1 MNADSAH
8 WTLLRHG
15 EFGAWYFC
23 KGGKHEMKKKTLT
36 IAIALVLVVALAV
49 GATWA
54 YLTSTTNTITN
65 TFVAGKLFD
74 QGGGIKLQEKAVTQ
88 NTDGTYV
95 IAADAAW
102 QDTGINYVVQPGVD
116 LPKQPA
122 VKVNDL
128 TAKAYLFVGVKGEP
142 KDGFTWSV
150 DTDKWS
156 PLMNGETQV
165 EKDGYKIWVLKTD
178 VANGSYDILTGNKV
192 TVGKDLDPAT
202 LTDANDITFQAYI
215 CQAAGFDTA
224 LAAFNECF

>member
-1 MNADSAH
+1 
-8 WTLLRHG
+8 
-15 EFGAWYFC
+15 
-23 KGGKHEMKKKTLT
+23 MKKKTLT

>member
-1 MNADSAH
+1 
-8 WTLLRHG
+8 
-15 EFGAWYFC
+15 
-23 KGGKHEMKKKTLT
+23 MKKKTLT

-128 TAKAYLFVGVKGEP
+128 TAKAYLFVGVKGDP

-178 VANGSYDILTGNKV
+178 AANGSYDILTGNKV
-192 TVGKDLDPAT
+192 TVGKNLDPAT

>member
-1 MNADSAH
+1 
-8 WTLLRHG
+8 
-15 EFGAWYFC
+15 
-23 KGGKHEMKKKTLT
+23 MKKKTLT

-122 VKVNDL
+122 VNVSGLD
-128 TAKAYLFVGVKGEP
+128 TQAYLFVGVKGNAISG
-142 KDGFTWSV
+142 KFDWSV
-150 DTDKWS
+150 DATTWE
-156 PLMNGETQV
+156 PLMNGNTQV
-165 EKDGYKIWVLKTD
+165 VNDGYKIWVLKGD
-178 VANGSYDILTGNKV
+178 VQNGTYEILTGNKIV
-192 TVGKDLDPAT
+192 VNDEFNPST
-202 LTDANDITFQAYI
+202 LTADNNIEFQAYI
-215 CQAAGFDTA
+215 CQSAGFSSA
-224 LAAFNECF
+224 YEAFNASFSTK

>member
-1 MNADSAH
+1 
-8 WTLLRHG
+8 
-15 EFGAWYFC
+15 
-23 KGGKHEMKKKTLT
+23 MKKKTLT

-54 YLTSTTNTITN
+54 YLTSTTGTITN

-95 IAADAAW
+95 IAEDAAW

-122 VKVNDL
+122 VKVSGL
-128 TAKAYLFVGVKGEP
+128 TAKAYLFVGVKGE
-142 KDGFTWSV
+142 KINGKFDWNV
-150 DTDKWS
+150 DTAVWS

-165 EKDGYKIWVLKTD
+165 EKGGYKIWVLKTD
-178 VANGSYDILTGNKV
+178 VANGSYVANGLYDILTDNTV
-192 TVGKDLDPAT
+192 TVGKDLDPDSLAP
-202 LTDANDITFQAYI
+202 ANNIEFQAYI
-215 CQAAGFDTA
+215 CQAAGFDTP
-224 LAAFNECF
+224 LAAFTECFATK

>member
-1 MNADSAH
+1 
-8 WTLLRHG
+8 
-15 EFGAWYFC
+15 
-23 KGGKHEMKKKTLT
+23 MKKKTLT

-54 YLTSTTNTITN
+54 YLTAQTGPVTN

-88 NTDGTYV
+88 KADGTYV

-102 QDTGINYVVQPGVD
+102 QDTGIEYVVQPGVD

-178 VANGSYDILTGNKV
+178 AANGSYDILTGNKV
-192 TVGKDLDPAT
+192 TVGKNLDPAT

>member
-1 MNADSAH
+1 
-8 WTLLRHG
+8 
-15 EFGAWYFC
+15 
-23 KGGKHEMKKKTLT
+23 MKKKTLT

-54 YLTSTTNTITN
+54 YLTSTTGPITN

-128 TAKAYLFVGVKGEP
+128 TAKAYLFVGVKGDP

-178 VANGSYDILTGNKV
+178 AANGSYDILTGNKV
-192 TVGKDLDPAT
+192 TVGKNLDPAT

>member
-1 MNADSAH
+1 
-8 WTLLRHG
+8 
-15 EFGAWYFC
+15 
-23 KGGKHEMKKKTLT
+23 MKKKTLT

-54 YLTSTTNTITN
+54 YLTSTTNTSTN

>member
-1 MNADSAH
+1 
-8 WTLLRHG
+8 
-15 EFGAWYFC
+15 
-23 KGGKHEMKKKTLT
+23 MKKKTLT

-165 EKDGYKIWVLKTD
+165 EKDGYKIWVLKAD
-178 VANGSYDILTGNKV
+178 VTNGSYDILTGNMV
-192 TVGKDLDPAT
+192 TVGKDLNPDTLAPA
-202 LTDANDITFQAYI
+202 NNITFQAYI
-215 CQAAGFDTA
+215 CQAAGFDTP
-224 LAAFNECF
+224 LAAFTECF